1 MLLGVYIT
9 PPQPEVLA
17 APAARAGFKEAFL
30 PDVAAGPAQG
40 RSGGLGQW
48 ECSSESTGS
57 LGSDFPEDVPER
69 LQRFKG
75 ASRLTSKSLA
85 RLLGVSP
92 VRLREWR
99 RGVVPITVDFYLLL
113 TVAEGIGLRE
123 GILMCPDRDMP
134 GGADPEVGFDT
145 IRSYLAQIG
154 TTPK

>member
-1 MLLGVYIT
+1 MGV
-9 PPQPEVLA
+9 QQRVHRLV
-17 APAARAGFKEAFL
+17 GF
-30 PDVAAGPAQG
+30 
-40 RSGGLGQW
+40 
-48 ECSSESTGS
+48 
-57 LGSDFPEDVPER
+57 DFPEDVPER
-69 LQRFKG
+69 LQRFMG
-75 ASRLTSKSLA
+75 ASRLTWKSLA